1 MRLGQLLVEA
11 GAITPGELEAALHA
25 QVIWGARLG
34 TALVELG
41 SIDLDTLSNALAAQ
55 HHVPAALASHF
66 DRADRSLQLLLSPSH
81 AERFECVPL
90 MRVGKRAIVVA
101 SVARLEARAIAILS
115 DELAVDRDR
124 IICAI
129 APELRIRYALERIYQ
144 IARPQR
150 FLRAPGSQN
159 AVPKHVVIAAPALE
173 ESPLVEELPAELSAE
188 LPAELPAE
196 LLAELPDADGIPV
209 HAEQTP
215 SERRRYVH
223 ALAPTPRP
231 ESERV
236 VSRTATRPLRPDNAS
251 ERALVLEAL
260 RSASDRERVARLM
273 IEAVAHLEPAS
284 QAAVLLIVRS
294 DVAVSWTSFRRDGQ
308 VLAPIAVPLDQL
320 GLVPS
325 AIRKRKQLR
334 AAHHDLSDVDH
345 ALFATLGVEGGEAIV
360 EPLLLVDKVSAV
372 LVVASRGGVGGDVIA
387 EIGAAGA
394 ASFTR
399 LMREATA

>member
-11 GAITPGELEAALHA
+11 GASTPGELEAALHA

-144 IARPQR
+144 IARPHLAVAANAQVPAV
-150 FLRAPGSQN
+150 LRGS
-159 AVPKHVVIAAPALE
+159 ALE
-173 ESPLVEELPAELSAE
+173 IVDARGKVRASLAVYPENPGVKWKGKPYPETV
-188 LPAELPAE
+188 
-196 LLAELPDADGIPV
+196 LL
-209 HAEQTP
+209 
-215 SERRRYVH
+215 
-223 ALAPTPRP
+223 
-231 ESERV
+231 
-236 VSRTATRPLRPDNAS
+236 
-251 ERALVLEAL
+251 
-260 RSASDRERVARLM
+260 RLM
-273 IEAVAHLEPAS
+273 SPF
-284 QAAVLLIVRS
+284 VLSVTEFS
-294 DVAVSWTSFRRDGQ
+294 AGSS
-308 VLAPIAVPLDQL
+308 AP
-320 GLVPS
+320 
-325 AIRKRKQLR
+325 
-334 AAHHDLSDVDH
+334 
-345 ALFATLGVEGGEAIV
+345 
-360 EPLLLVDKVSAV
+360 
-372 LVVASRGGVGGDVIA
+372 
-387 EIGAAGA
+387 
-394 ASFTR
+394 
-399 LMREATA
+399 

>member
-1 MRLGQLLVEA
+1 MRGRIVCSGAMRLGQLLVEA

-25 QVIWGARLG
+25 QVMWGARLG

-129 APELRIRYALERIYQ
+129 APELRIRYALERVYQ

-150 FLRAPGSQN
+150 FLRAPGSHN
-159 AVPKHVVIAAPALE
+159 AVPKHVLIAAPALE
-173 ESPLVEELPAELSAE
+173 ESPLIEEM
-188 LPAELPAE
+188 PAE
-196 LLAELPDADGIPV
+196 LLEEELPDADGIPIY
-209 HAEQTP
+209 AEQTP

-223 ALAPTPRP
+223 ALVPTARP

-236 VSRTATRPLRPDNAS
+236 ISRTATRPLRPDNAS

-260 RSASDRERVARLM
+260 RGASDRERVARLM

-294 DVAVSWTSFRRDGQ
+294 EVAVSWTSFRRDGQ
-308 VLAPIAVPLDQL
+308 ILAPIAVPLDQL

-360 EPLLLVDKVSAV
+360 EPLVLADKVSAV
-372 LVVASRGGVGGDVIA
+372 LVVASRGGFGDDVIA

-394 ASFTR
+394 ASFMK